1 MRENKWP
8 LSSST
13 SSKWWLRK
21 GHVGREEGNSPTPPP
36 TWKLL
41 IKAQTAHGIPLA
53 IKVTPASNNDF
64 QTILWLNNAVAPSCL
79 WLHKDRGK
87 TFFFLFGRP
96 SWAPR
101 GHINDKGIIWPFA
114 YNSSRMLSSRKT
126 IRHNWPINTGNKHN
140 NMPHTVRLMDTG
152 MWKHFKSRM
161 QYYCHSFLRQ
171 CVSFTA
177 LSFVNMYRQKSVCVY
192 SWVFFRGYTDSLLL
206 FSSFLPPVSFTQQ
219 LQKAVFVYFSV
230 KIRFHES
237 FIFDDS
243 IAKQQETVWNCQ

>member
-1 MRENKWP
+1 MRENKWL
-8 LSSST
+8 LSSSMP
-13 SSKWWLRK
+13 SKWWLRK

-79 WLHKDRGK
+79 WLHKDRG
-87 TFFFLFGRP
+87 TFFFFGRP
-96 SWAPR
+96 SRAPC

-152 MWKHFKSRM
+152 MWKHFRSRT

-177 LSFVNMYRQKSVCVY
+177 PSFVYMYWQKSVCIY
-192 SWVFFRGYTDSLLL
+192 IYFFFAWIHWQFIIVFYFLASRIIHTAATKSCFCFFFCKDS
-206 FSSFLPPVSFTQQ
+206 VS
-219 LQKAVFVYFSV
+219 
-230 KIRFHES
+230 
-237 FIFDDS
+237 
-243 IAKQQETVWNCQ
+243 